1 MENENYGSFNFI
13 TPPTIQK
20 CSDTEQSL
28 SFFSHAQ
35 NKANENICL
44 LTAHLSNNICE
55 NLCFSSDFS
64 YDLDANYELLANNV
78 AAPAYNHQKN
88 KECKSICKFASDMQV
103 EEDCPFQKRCPNGC
117 PCPGYKCQEEV
128 MDFNLARVGF
138 GRYNQISSTFYYKI
152 SLQPGNLKFDK
163 LSTSVLERLSRFAI
177 KERRFTVELHNWG
190 DTENGTRGR
199 RGRGGFCSI
208 ELVVVFKIFS
218 LVLEFFVK
226 IDLPC
231 CLS

>member
-28 SFFSHAQ
+28 SVFSHAQ

-64 YDLDANYELLANNV
+64 YDLDANYELLANNRN
-78 AAPAYNHQKN
+78 APTYNHQKN

-128 MDFNLARVGF
+128 MDFNLARVEF

-163 LSTSVLERLSRFAI
+163 LSTSVLERLSRFTI
-177 KERRFTVELHNWG
+177 KERRFTVELHNCVLFWSRFL
-190 DTENGTRGR
+190 RGQ
-199 RGRGGFCSI
+199 
-208 ELVVVFKIFS
+208 
-218 LVLEFFVK
+218 
-226 IDLPC
+226 
-231 CLS
+231 

>member
-1 MENENYGSFNFI
+1 MEEFDWNLCASSMYDCGNMENENYGSFNFI

-28 SFFSHAQ
+28 SVFSHAQ

-117 PCPGYKCQEEV
+117 PCPFHPWKGWFRKTQ
-128 MDFNLARVGF
+128 
-138 GRYNQISSTFYYKI
+138 
-152 SLQPGNLKFDK
+152 
-163 LSTSVLERLSRFAI
+163 
-177 KERRFTVELHNWG
+177 
-190 DTENGTRGR
+190 
-199 RGRGGFCSI
+199 
-208 ELVVVFKIFS
+208 
-218 LVLEFFVK
+218 
-226 IDLPC
+226 
-231 CLS
+231 